1 MSIKE
6 VIVHEKAIKSWLGRE
21 DLPYG
26 DDLLLSVLKKIELK
40 KESTDPENLIIVEES
55 PDTGFKSLP
64 ERVGRGNI
72 ARLSGARAG
81 YCMRII
87 REVLEGAG
95 IEVELDENSS
105 LA

>member
-1 MSIKE
+1 
-6 VIVHEKAIKSWLGRE
+6 VIVHEKAIRSWLGRK

-26 DDLLLSVLKKIELK
+26 DDLLLSVLKEIERK
-40 KESTDPENLIIVEES
+40 KKLTNPENLIIVEES

-72 ARLSGARAG
+72 ARLSGARSA
-81 YCMRII
+81 YCLRII

-95 IEVELDENSS
+95 IEVELDKKSS